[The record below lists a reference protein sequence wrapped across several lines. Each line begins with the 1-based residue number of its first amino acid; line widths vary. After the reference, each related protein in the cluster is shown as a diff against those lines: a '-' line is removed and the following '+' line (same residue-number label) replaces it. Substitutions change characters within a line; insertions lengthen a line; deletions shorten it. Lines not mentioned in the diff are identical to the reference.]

1 MRLALSSKTYILLS
15 IFRLL
20 LTRQILI
27 LRTFHIIL

>member
-1 MRLALSSKTYILLS
+1 MRLALSSKTYIFLS

-20 LTRQILI
+20 LTRQSLI